1 MIAEIFNK
9 RKRIVVYFI
18 LLLTIGS
25 AGFYFIGG
33 EKWSLIDSL
42 YMTVIT
48 LSTVGYGE
56 VHKLGDL
63 AKVWSILLIIF
74 GVTGIGALLRTI
86 NEEFIQSKLFWNKKM
101 IKNISKLKNHYII
114 CGYGRMGAVIARELD
129 DKNQKFLIIENNEQK
144 VEIIR
149 SKGMLCING
158 DATSDEILQNAQIDK
173 AAGVAVVLDTDQENL
188 FVTMTIKT
196 TNPDIFLLSRCAK
209 EYNESKLLRAGA
221 NKVINPYKAGG
232 HRMAEMLSKP
242 QVEDSISVVSP
253 KHADL
258 NLTLD
263 EISLKN
269 CKEYDNVTINDSKIR
284 ENYDVNIVGIIKDN
298 GESII
303 NPEPDTLLNTNDI
316 ILLIGDED
324 KMSVFKDQL
333 PS

>member
-1 MIAEIFNK
+1 MIADFFNK

-56 VHKLGDL
+56 VHKLDDL
-63 AKVWSILLIIF
+63 AKIWSILLIIF

-129 DKNQKFLIIENNEQK
+129 EKGQKFLIIENNEQK

-158 DATSDEILQNAQIDK
+158 DATSDEILQDAQIDK
-173 AAGVAVVLDTDQENL
+173 ALGVAVVLDTDQENL

-232 HRMAEMLSKP
+232 HRMAEMLAKP

-253 KHADL
+253 KHSDL

-269 CKEYDNVTINDSKIR
+269 CKEYNNVTINESRIR
-284 ENYDVNIVGIIKDN
+284 EDFDVNIVGIIKGT

-303 NPEPDTLLNTNDI
+303 NPEPNTLLNTNDI
-316 ILLIGDED
+316 ILLIGEED
-324 KMSVFKDQL
+324 KMSLFKDKL

>member
-1 MIAEIFNK
+1 MIAEFFNK

-56 VHKLGDL
+56 VHKLDDL

-263 EISLKN
+263 EISLKK

-324 KMSVFKDQL
+324 KMSIFKEQL

>member
-1 MIAEIFNK
+1 MIAEFFNK

-56 VHKLGDL
+56 VHKLDDL

-263 EISLKN
+263 EISLKK

-316 ILLIGDED
+316 ILLIGDEN
-324 KMSVFKDQL
+324 KMSVFKEQL

>member
-1 MIAEIFNK
+1 MIAEFFNK
-9 RKRIVVYFI
+9 RKRIIVYFI

-33 EKWSLIDSL
+33 EKWSVIDSL

-56 VHKLGDL
+56 VHKLDDL

-144 VEIIR
+144 VEVIR

-263 EISLKN
+263 EISLKK

>member
-1 MIAEIFNK
+1 MIAEFFNK

-25 AGFYFIGG
+25 GGFYFIGG

-56 VHKLGDL
+56 VHKLDDL

-129 DKNQKFLIIENNEQK
+129 DKNQKFLIIENNEKK

-263 EISLKN
+263 EISLKK

-324 KMSVFKDQL
+324 KMSVFKEQL